1 MNAFYLQIDQTGK
14 AFEEVQKTWSQSS
27 SSAWIPGKASEVL
40 FTIFWSLDEHMDGIR
55 IDEFKWVL
63 IKIIVF

>member
-14 AFEEVQKTWSQSS
+14 AFEEVQKTWSQSWM
-27 SSAWIPGKASEVL
+27 AGKASEVL

>member
-27 SSAWIPGKASEVL
+27 AWMAGKASEVL
-40 FTIFWSLDEHMDGIR
+40 FTIF
-55 IDEFKWVL
+55 
-63 IKIIVF
+63 